1 MEVKED
7 WRDLAFDMVKKGGS
21 IIREKW
27 MMKKRI
33 LDRSHRDVK
42 LADDREVEKELIRLV
57 EESEYEFS
65 ILTEE
70 RGEIGDSD
78 LRWIID
84 PIDGTVN
91 YFYKIPFFNTTVALE
106 RKGDILLGA
115 TYDPM
120 RDEVFYA
127 EKGKG
132 SFLNEEK
139 IVVSDRSLSDSTI
152 YVSGIFG
159 GDHVDVF
166 KELSEVSGIRKLGSG
181 ALGIAYVAAGRLD
194 AFLTFES
201 RIWDIAAGTILLE
214 EAEGK
219 VTDLEG
225 DKFNFDSNK
234 YLFSNGNVHE
244 EILERISNP

>member
-1 MEVKED
+1 MEVEKE
-7 WRDLAFDMVKKGGS
+7 WRDLAFNMVKKGGS
-21 IIREKW
+21 IIRDKW

-33 LDRSHRDVK
+33 LDHSHRDMK

-57 EESEYEFS
+57 QESREDFS

-70 RGEIGDSD
+70 RGEMGDSD

-106 RKGDILLGA
+106 KDGNILLGA

-127 EKGKG
+127 ERNKG
-132 SFLNEEK
+132 SFLNNEK
-139 IVVSDRSLSDSTI
+139 IVVSERDLRDSII

-159 GDHVDVF
+159 GEHIDAF
-166 KELSEVSGIRKLGSG
+166 QKLSDVSGIRKLGSG
-181 ALGIAYVAAGRLD
+181 ALGIAYIAAGRLD
-194 AFLTFES
+194 AFLTFS
-201 RIWDIAAGTILLE
+201 SKLWDVAAGTILLE
-214 EAEGK
+214 EAGGK
-219 VTDLEG
+219 VTDLQG
-225 DKFNFDSNK
+225 NDFNFDSTR
-234 YLFSNGNVHE
+234 YLFSNGNFHE
-244 EILERISNP
+244 KILERLSLP